1 MERVAELLKEKGYK
15 AEVRIINKNGH
26 EVRGLCLGQ
35 PDSNIM
41 ATIYEDSI
49 YFRSNDI
56 EDIVQNLIDEIIPTL
71 PTNNVNILPF
81 SNWESAKD
89 KLRLCIMGYQ
99 PPKDAIYTPF
109 LNLYKY
115 VRIFVNEFSEPNTGA
130 TVVAVNDMVKNW
142 GVTVETV
149 FETARINSEKEYK
162 VQTIADALKC
172 YTGDEITE
180 MPKSLEMV
188 VLSNK
193 SNIYGAA
200 AMTSDIVTAAIG
212 RLYGEKSYY
221 ILPSSI
227 HEVIAIPDSPN
238 ISIDDLGF
246 MVKNVNDTEVAQK
259 DILSYSVYKYDIDT
273 GSMEIVY

>member
-49 YFRSNDI
+49 YFRGNDI
-56 EDIVQNLIDEIIPTL
+56 EDIVQDLIDEIIPTL
-71 PTNNVNILPF
+71 PTNNVDILPF
-81 SNWESAKD
+81 SNWECAKD

-99 PPKDAIYTPF
+99 PPKDAICAPF

-115 VRIFVNEFSEPNTGA
+115 VRIFANEFSEPNTSA
-130 TVVAVNDMVKNW
+130 TAVVVNDMVKNW

-162 VQTIADALKC
+162 AQTITDALKC
-172 YTGDEITE
+172 YVGDEITK
-180 MPKSLEMV
+180 MPESLEMII
-188 VLSNK
+188 LSNK

-200 AMTSDIVTAAIG
+200 AITSDIVTAAIG

-227 HEVIAIPDSPN
+227 HEVIAIPDSLN

-246 MVKNVNDTEVAQK
+246 MVKNVNDTELAQR

-273 GSMEIVY
+273 GSIKIFY